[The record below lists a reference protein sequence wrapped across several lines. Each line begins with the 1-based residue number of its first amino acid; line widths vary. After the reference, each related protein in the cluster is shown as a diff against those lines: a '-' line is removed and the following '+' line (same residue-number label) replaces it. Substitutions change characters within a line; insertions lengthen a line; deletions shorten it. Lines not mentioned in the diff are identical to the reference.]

1 VPAARVQ
8 RRRWCRERSS
18 SPLAKL
24 RRLTHRRTRG
34 QVKANP
40 GGRRDTGTDRSG
52 EVAWR
57 SAFRQDPAQNI
68 SRLFFHQMAAFGSPN
83 AQALMSSSRL
93 RIVMLAMAVVS
104 SQDSAVSAINDFTA
118 INVLPGALCARN
130 PCAGWRQHAGQDS

>member
-1 VPAARVQ
+1 
-8 RRRWCRERSS
+8 
-18 SPLAKL
+18 
-24 RRLTHRRTRG
+24 
-34 QVKANP
+34 
-40 GGRRDTGTDRSG
+40 
-52 EVAWR
+52 
-57 SAFRQDPAQNI
+57 
-68 SRLFFHQMAAFGSPN
+68 MAAFGSPN